1 MKRRDAIR
9 LIPLSAAGLSSLPL
23 SAISR
28 ELCLK
33 KSCAENSGPLSMQ
46 YIGKA
51 MERLTWIRENQTEN
65 LMEAAYAIARTVEN
79 GGSCWQS
86 GWDSGHTQADSWPDR
101 NGEPDIFKSGFNQNK
116 AKAGDLLLTGSSRG
130 APEFID
136 MIKEKEIFLISR
148 TSPWSGDARQ
158 KELLSEDVQQL
169 SLRHHADIWIETRAT
184 ALGGVIQVPGM
195 PAPIGPVSAV
205 VGKVTIWMMLADA
218 CRILARRGIKVTVK
232 GDEPKVTGETVNW
245 KSFSGWADLN
255 KPLMDDYFLE
265 VTKQI
270 EMIGS
275 ELGKI
280 RKIAGM
286 ALDTVLNG
294 GKFWCYSRYSS
305 IAGEANT
312 RRSGLSITTGI
323 AEGNLDDFE
332 GKPEDCVIMGIT
344 KPDDE
349 IDLQF
354 LDKFK
359 KIGMR
364 TASLG
369 PMTRSI
375 KVQEGR
381 IVPKETDLH
390 AGRMCDTY
398 GLFAIP
404 GMDQRIC
411 PTSGV
416 LLNQLFWAMIMEF
429 VEQYIDRTGGDI
441 PGVFFSAALKG
452 GREHMHRMHELFKG
466 NEIGK

>member
-1 MKRRDAIR
+1 MKRRDALR
-9 LIPLSAAGLSSLPL
+9 LIPLSAVGLSSFPL
-23 SAISR
+23 NAFSR
-28 ELCLK
+28 ELYQK
-33 KSCAENSGPLSMQ
+33 NTYGKHSEPLSLQ
-46 YIGKA
+46 YIGKV

-65 LMEAAYAIARTVEN
+65 LMEAAYAIARTVQN

-101 NGEPDIFKSGFNQNK
+101 NGEPDIFKSGFNRK
-116 AKAGDLLLTGSSRG
+116 EAKAGDILLTGSSKG
-130 APEFID
+130 SQGFID
-136 MIKEKEIFLISR
+136 YIKEKNIFLISR

-158 KELLSEDVQQL
+158 RELLSDDVQKL
-169 SLRHHADIWIETRAT
+169 SLRLHADIWVETNAT
-184 ALGGVIQVPGM
+184 SLGGVIQVPGM

-218 CRILARRGIKVTVK
+218 CRILARRGVNVPVK
-232 GDEPKVTGETVNW
+232 GDEPIVNSEKVNW
-245 KSFSGWADLN
+245 KSFSGWEDLN
-255 KPLMDDYFLE
+255 KPLMDDYFDE

-270 EMIGS
+270 GMIGS

-286 ALDTVLNG
+286 ALDTVLSG
-294 GKFWCYSRYSS
+294 GKIWCYSRYSS

-323 AEGNLDDFE
+323 SDFK
-332 GKPEDCVIMGIT
+332 GKPKDCVIMGIT
-344 KPDDE
+344 KPDDDV
-349 IDLQF
+349 DLEF
-354 LDKFK
+354 LKKFK
-359 KIGMR
+359 KIGMK
-364 TASLG
+364 TASIG

-375 KVQEGR
+375 KVQEGKT
-381 IVPKETDLH
+381 VPRQTDIH
-390 AGRMCDTY
+390 AGRMGETY

-404 GMDQRIC
+404 GMEKRIC

-416 LLNQLFWAMIMEF
+416 ILNQLFWAMIMEF